1 MGKTILILGGGTGG
15 VAAANVLSKT
25 LPKGNQ
31 IMLVDRNDSHHF
43 LASYPLVMAGRRR
56 PEQVK
61 RKLKNLERKGVAFF
75 QAEVK
80 SVNTSCRQVETD
92 QGALNYNYLVIAL
105 GAEHHPE
112 TVPGLAEGAYN
123 PYNFAD
129 LNRLR
134 RRLASFQR
142 GKIVVFISCLPYT
155 GVIAPWEIAFL
166 LEDFFRRRGLRR
178 QVELTLVT
186 PEPLPMPLAGPKV
199 GDSIRRMMQQ
209 RGINLITQ
217 ARILSL
223 DHKAGRLILDHGITL
238 PADLFIGIPSHWGPS
253 ALRGSELV
261 VKGGW
266 VRVHPHTL
274 ETEADGVFAVGDA
287 AAIVL
292 PLSQVWAP
300 KAGFFAHYQAE
311 VVARNI
317 ALIMAGKKPVF
328 RFTGKAA
335 GAVMLTGLNQGRIAS
350 VNYYALPWPRISL
363 LRPTRAAYLV
373 KVAFEKY
380 WLSRWL

>member
-15 VAAANVLSKT
+15 VAAANVLGKT
-25 LPKGNQ
+25 VGRRHQ
-31 IMLVDRNDSHHF
+31 VVLVDRNDSHFF
-43 LASYPLVMAGRRR
+43 LASYPLVMIGRRR

-80 SVNTSCRQVETD
+80 SINTTCRRVETD
-92 QGALNYNYLVIAL
+92 RGALSYDYLVIAL

-112 TVPGLAEGAYN
+112 TVPGQAEGAYN

-134 RRLASFQR
+134 QRLASFKR
-142 GKIVVFISCLPYT
+142 GKIVVFISSLPYT
-155 GVIAPWEIAFL
+155 GVIAPWEIIFL
-166 LEDFFRRRGLRR
+166 LEDFFRQRGFER
-178 QVELTLVT
+178 QVKLTLAT
-186 PEPLPMPLAGPKV
+186 PEPLPLPLAGPKV

-217 ARILSL
+217 VRVLNL
-223 DHKAGRLILDHGITL
+223 DQKGGSLILDHGITL

-253 ALRGSELV
+253 ALRDSELT

-274 ETEADGVFAVGDA
+274 ETGADGVFAIGDA
-287 AAIVL
+287 AATVL

-317 ALIMAGKKPVF
+317 ALILAGKKPVF

-335 GAVMLTGLNQGRIAS
+335 GAVMLTSLNQGRFAS
-350 VNYYALPWPRISL
+350 VNYHALPWPRVSL
-363 LRPTRAAYLV
+363 LRPTRAAYLA
-373 KVAFEKY
+373 KIAFEKY
-380 WLSRWL
+380 WLARWF